1 MIVVVV
7 VDGES
12 EEKRGPTRSLTQEER
27 RRGSAVHTELKIK
40 TPADPERIPNM
51 PPSLNLDSLTNNGP
65 LPQYQGCILKGYIA

>member
-12 EEKRGPTRSLTQEER
+12 EEKRGADSLTHSRGEE
-27 RRGSAVHTELKIK
+27 GSAVHTELKIK

-51 PPSLNLDSLTNNGP
+51 PPSLNLDSLTNYGP
-65 LPQYQGCILKGYIA
+65 RPQCQGCILKGYIA